1 MKTEVML
8 IMKTHPKTCIVSAI
22 SKRTCLLVGWLTGL
36 LMIFSLQTLSAQTV
50 ENVDKAFMEARELAF
65 DGERE
70 RARELAYAIL
80 ERSPD
85 YHDVRILIARTYA
98 WDGSYDKA
106 REELNYVLERRPDYK
121 DALFAAIDNERWAG
135 NEKAM
140 LKYSKQA
147 VRYYAVDA
155 DVLLKRAEALNSA
168 GKDKEAL
175 QVLNQLEQIDKIN
188 DEAVSLRESIKTSGQ
203 NYTLTTAYT
212 YDTFEDVFDDIHKAY
227 VQLSRR
233 TGFGSVIGRVN
244 YQRRFSTD
252 GLQAELDFYP
262 SIAEGWYGYVSA
274 GYSSSSLFP
283 EFRSGAELFK
293 TLPGA
298 FEVSAGFRY
307 LSFNSDVW
315 IFTGTVS
322 KYQGNWLFTV
332 RPYITPNSVGVSRSL
347 SLLARKYLSG
357 PENYLTFRGGFGF
370 YPEERRFQDVSG
382 DVFFTQSQFVG
393 IDGYKELRYNLSAFL
408 SLDLARQE
416 LTFDPDNFIT
426 IVTLNGGVVFK
437 F

>member
-1 MKTEVML
+1 MVLML
-8 IMKTHPKTCIVSAI
+8 MFSAQ
-22 SKRTCLLVGWLTGL
+22 TAVG
-36 LMIFSLQTLSAQTV
+36 QTV
-50 ENVDKAFMEARELAF
+50 ENVDVAFTEARALAF
-65 DGERE
+65 DGQRE
-70 RARELAYAIL
+70 EARKLAYAIL

-85 YHDVRILIARTYA
+85 YHGVRILIARTYA

-106 REELNYVLERRPDYK
+106 RKELNYVLERHPDHK

-135 NEKAM
+135 NEEAM
-140 LKYSKQA
+140 LNYSKQA
-147 VRYYAVDA
+147 VKHHSVDT
-155 DVLLKRAEALNSA
+155 DVLLKRAESLNSA

-175 QVLNQLEQIDKIN
+175 QVLNQLEQIDKSNAEAQQLRKSIN
-188 DEAVSLRESIKTSGQ
+188 ISGQ
-203 NYTLTTAYT
+203 DYTLTTAYT
-212 YDTFEDVFDDIHKAY
+212 YDTYEDVFEDIHKGY

-233 TGFGSVIGRVN
+233 TNYGSVIGRIN
-244 YQRRFSTD
+244 YQRRFSMD

-293 TLPGA
+293 SLPGA

-307 LSFNSDVW
+307 LNFSSDVW

-347 SLLARKYLSG
+347 SFLARKYLAG
-357 PENYLTFRGGFGF
+357 PENYVTFRGGFGF

-382 DVFFTQSQFVG
+382 DVFFTESQFVG
-393 IDGYKELRYNLSAFL
+393 IDAYKELRYNLSAFL
-408 SLDLARQE
+408 SLDLTRQE
-416 LTFDPDNFIT
+416 LAFDPDNFINV
-426 IVTLNGGVVFK
+426 ITLNGGVVYK

>member
-1 MKTEVML
+1 MKHQEKHFTKQNYKEINALSGLIVVLVLML
-8 IMKTHPKTCIVSAI
+8 SV
-22 SKRTCLLVGWLTGL
+22 
-36 LMIFSLQTLSAQTV
+36 QTAFGQTI
-50 ENVDKAFMEARELAF
+50 ENIDEAFQQARELAF
-65 DGERE
+65 DGQRE
-70 RARELAYAIL
+70 EARELAYAIL

-106 REELNYVLERRPDYK
+106 RVELNYVLEKRPDYK
-121 DALFAAIDNERWAG
+121 DALFAAIDNERWAE
-135 NEKAM
+135 NETAM
-140 LKYSKQA
+140 LNYSKQA
-147 VRYYAVDA
+147 VKYHSVDK
-155 DVLLKRAEALNSA
+155 DVLLKRAESLNSA

-175 QVLNQLEQIDKIN
+175 QVLNQLEQIDKSN
-188 DEAVSLRESIKTSGQ
+188 AEAQQLRESIKTSRQ
-203 NYTLTTAYT
+203 DYTLTTGYT
-212 YDTFEDVFDDIHKAY
+212 YDTFEDIFDDIHKGY

-233 TGFGSVIGRVN
+233 TNYGSIIGRLN

-262 SIAEGWYGYVSA
+262 SITDGWYGYVSA

-283 EFRSGAELFK
+283 EFRSGAELYK
-293 TLPGA
+293 NLPRA

-307 LSFNSDVW
+307 LRFNSDVW

-332 RPYITPNSVGVSRSL
+332 RPYITPNSIGVSRSL
-347 SLLARKYLSG
+347 SLLARKYLAG
-357 PENYLTFRGGFGF
+357 PENYITFRGGFGF
-370 YPEERRFQDVSG
+370 YPEERRFQNVSG
-382 DVFFTQSQFVG
+382 DVFFTESQFIG

-408 SLDLARQE
+408 SFDLTRQE
-416 LTFDPDNFIT
+416 LAFNPDNFINV
-426 IVTLNGGVVFK
+426 ITLNGGVVYK